1 MKEIWDLYDINK
13 KKIRKQIERGMALE
27 KGEYHLATDIW
38 VINDNNEIIA
48 TQRHPEKDLGLLW
61 ECSGG
66 AVNAGESSIEGAVRE
81 LNEEIGLRPNIYE
94 FKYIET
100 YVGDDYI
107 LETYLVNMNVEIGN
121 LILQKEEVVSA
132 KLVSP
137 EEFEMMNNDNLVV
150 PSVWDRFN
158 EYKDQLLKK
167 I

>member
-1 MKEIWDLYDINK
+1 
-13 KKIRKQIERGMALE
+13 
-27 KGEYHLATDIW
+27 
-38 VINDNNEIIA
+38 
-48 TQRHPEKDLGLLW
+48 
-61 ECSGG
+61 
-66 AVNAGESSIEGAVRE
+66 
-81 LNEEIGLRPNIYE
+81 
-94 FKYIET
+94 
-100 YVGDDYI
+100 
-107 LETYLVNMNVEIGN
+107 MNVEIGN